1 MVLGFAIICGLITII
16 AIFSLTLAIQRRE
29 SKVGPGLV
37 LVIALL
43 LTGISVWKL
52 PYWSH
57 ESAAP
62 TTSHTVKKAKLKSQS
77 GQAFGSSTTTT
88 DRRSTEKKI
97 QQQLQSSLKDMGT
110 VAFDHQSKTYEVTV
124 TNANLKKTIA
134 ALKQD
139 PSQAKQAKW
148 PQFTNGFAKTSA
160 SLKKSLGNGYT
171 FKIKVGNQAPVLIF
185 KDGYIIKN
193 SFE

>member
-29 SKVGPGLV
+29 SKVGPGLA
-37 LVIALL
+37 LAIALL
-43 LTGISVWKL
+43 LTGLSVWKL

-57 ESAAP
+57 ESTAP
-62 TTSHTVKKAKLKSQS
+62 TTSHTVKKAKLDSQS
-77 GQAFGSSTTTT
+77 GQAFGSSTITT

-97 QQQLQSSLKDMGT
+97 QQQLQSSLKAMGN
-110 VAFDHQSKTYEVTV
+110 VSFDHQSKTYVVTV
-124 TNANLKKTIA
+124 TNADLKKTIA

-139 PSQAKQAKW
+139 PSQAKKAKW
-148 PQFTNGFAKTSA
+148 PQFANGFAKTSA

-171 FKIKVGNQAPVLIF
+171 FKIRVGDQAPVLIF